1 MADASHDALIES
13 LRRAFEGPAWAG
25 TALMEA
31 LAGIDTG
38 EAAARP
44 VAAAHSIGELAVHAG
59 VWKEAVR
66 RRLGGEW
73 WTPDP
78 GEDWPTV
85 GPWPQALERLRDRH
99 QALER
104 AVRDFDP
111 VRLGEEPRPGA
122 GYSWRV
128 MILGMAEH
136 DLYHA
141 GQIVLLR
148 RALGR

>member
-1 MADASHDALIES
+1 MTDAPLDALIES

-25 TALMEA
+25 TALMES
-31 LAGIDTG
+31 LAGLG
-38 EAAARP
+38 AEEAAARP
-44 VAAAHSIGELAVHAG
+44 VPAAHAIGDIAVHAG

-66 RRLGGEW
+66 RRLEGTW

-78 GEDWPTV
+78 GEDWPAV
-85 GPWPQALERLRDRH
+85 GPWPEALERLRARH
-99 QALER
+99 EALER
-104 AVRDFDP
+104 AVRGFDTA
-111 VRLGEEPRPGA
+111 RLGEEPSPGA